1 MTYQIITDATA
12 DLNDELLAGLPE
24 VKIIPMQA
32 SEVDARIKQLQ
43 DELAKLEHRAKP
55 KPVTNYR
62 EKLTVLQY
70 ALEQYTHVDEGKDV
84 PESVIEAFVERIVA
98 SPDGFEWFLRFE
110 GEPDKPLF
118 CQIEGKRKK
127 SAKVMIAG
135 EISPSEDCSG
145 AGCYQGLIIYSINRP
160 WLHRHGRFF
169 KAGECHV
176 YQRTAERTDSPD
188 GCAAR

>member
-1 MTYQIITDATA
+1 M
-12 DLNDELLAGLPE
+12 
-24 VKIIPMQA
+24 
-32 SEVDARIKQLQ
+32 
-43 DELAKLEHRAKP
+43 
-55 KPVTNYR
+55 
-62 EKLTVLQY
+62 LQY

-145 AGCYQGLIIYSINRP
+145 AGCYRQQVMLVS
-160 WLHRHGRFF
+160 
-169 KAGECHV
+169 
-176 YQRTAERTDSPD
+176 
-188 GCAAR
+188 